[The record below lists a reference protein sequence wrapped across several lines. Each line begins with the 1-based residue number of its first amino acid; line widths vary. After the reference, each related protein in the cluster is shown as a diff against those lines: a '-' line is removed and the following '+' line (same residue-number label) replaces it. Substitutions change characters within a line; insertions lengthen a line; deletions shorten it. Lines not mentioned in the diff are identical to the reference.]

1 MATHISARQLADP
14 LDFAPL
20 LGTFLGQSHRLG
32 KRLECESEELEHETI
47 VEEPI
52 WKSLTFHHFGLILS
66 ATFGALAVAIAF
78 FLILRHATHY
88 LKPYEQK
95 HIIRILLMIPIYAV
109 VSFLSYLYYHKAV
122 YFEVLRDCYEAF
134 AIASF
139 FTLMCHYIAPNLHE
153 QKEYFRNVQPKN
165 WVWPL
170 TWMQKCT
177 GGQDK
182 GWLRKP
188 RSGLTWFN
196 VVWLSIF
203 QYCFIRPF
211 FTLVAVIT
219 QHFGRYC
226 QSSKDP
232 RFAYIWV
239 AGFEAISVTIAMYC
253 LIQFYI
259 QLKEDLAPH
268 RPFMKVLCIKLV
280 IFFCFWQ
287 SWIISLLTADS
298 GPLKATKQIAGP
310 DLRIGIPS
318 MLTCVEMSIFAVLH
332 LFAFPWKPYDLGRRH
347 EPLPQVGGEPILQA
361 PKTYAH
367 GPARA
372 LISIFNPWDIVKACG
387 RGFRWLFVGAR
398 HRKNDPSYQ
407 TKLDSLPTQ
416 DIGYQ
421 SGPTFAGNGES
432 ATESALGKEISVQRS
447 DSSDRAGLL
456 SHAQA
461 NPTLSRQESDPYY
474 SSKHGYGESYG
485 HSQAETAGQE
495 YGVGTPNMASNAYF
509 EEQDSSYRPVGQHQT
524 PQPTYNNNQ
533 NWDMFG
539 GVRGQNNAP
548 PRTRPPPG
556 NQAPDGFI

>member
-1 MATHISARQLADP
+1 MASYISAREAPEPFELAP
-14 LDFAPL
+14 VIA
-20 LGTFLGQSHRLG
+20 TFVRKGNSLG
-32 KRLECESEELEHETI
+32 KRLECESEKFEHETI
-47 VEEPI
+47 IEDPI
-52 WKSLTFHHFGLILS
+52 WESLTFHHLGLILS

-122 YFEVLRDCYEAF
+122 YLEVLRDCYEAF

-170 TWMQKCT
+170 SWMQKCT
-177 GGQDK
+177 GGEDK
-182 GWLRKP
+182 GWLRRP

-196 VVWLSIF
+196 VVWLCIF

-211 FTLVAVIT
+211 FTVVAVVT
-219 QHFGRYC
+219 QHYSRYC

-239 AGFEAISVTIAMYC
+239 AGFEAVSVTIAMYC

-318 MLTCVEMSIFAVLH
+318 MLTCVEMSIFAILH
-332 LFAFPWKPYDLGRRH
+332 LFAFPWKPYDLKQRH
-347 EPLPQVGGEPILQA
+347 EPLPQAGEERVPEG

-372 LISIFNPWDIVKACG
+372 LVSTFNPWDIVKACG

-407 TKLDSLPTQ
+407 TKLDPLRQ
-416 DIGYQ
+416 DTGYH
-421 SGPTFAGNGES
+421 SGPTFAGNGEA
-432 ATESALGKEISVQRS
+432 ATETALDKEIGVQRS
-447 DSSDRAGLL
+447 DHSDRAGLL
-456 SHAQA
+456 SNAQA
-461 NPTLSRQESDPYY
+461 NPTLSRQESDPYHR
-474 SSKHGYGESYG
+474 SHHGYGDAYG
-485 HSQAETAGQE
+485 HYPVAAPGQE
-495 YGVGTPNMASNAYF
+495 YGVGVPYVGSNPYF
-509 EEQDSSYRPVGQHQT
+509 EQQDSSYHSASQQ
-524 PQPTYNNNQ
+524 QPSQMAHSNNQ
-533 NWDMFG
+533 NWDLFG
-539 GVRGQNNAP
+539 AAHAQNNAP

-556 NQAPDGFI
+556 HKAPDGFL